1 MVDIDKERQLYER
14 MLKTLDEDHSEN
26 AKRAEMLAWVQS
38 QIDELILGLN
48 RTLVNLQ
55 LMHAEVS
62 RRALQP
68 SQIYTVSE
76 PFRTIK
82 ISMIGTV
89 KLIGVVGFLGCL
101 YMGLVLVIMAKDLL
115 KKMTV

>member
-1 MVDIDKERQLYER
+1 MR
-14 MLKTLDEDHSEN
+14 KTLDENSTDET
-26 AKRAEMLAWVQS
+26 KRTEMLAWVQS

-82 ISMIGTV
+82 ISTV
-89 KLIGVVGFLGCL
+89 STFKLIAIVGFLGCL
-101 YMGLVLVIMAKDLL
+101 YMGLVLVVMAKDLL